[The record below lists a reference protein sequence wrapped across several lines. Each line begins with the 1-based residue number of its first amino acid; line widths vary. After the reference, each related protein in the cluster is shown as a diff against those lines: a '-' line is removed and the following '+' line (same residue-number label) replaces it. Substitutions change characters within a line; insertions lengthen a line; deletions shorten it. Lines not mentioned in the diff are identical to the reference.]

1 MKLLILT
8 QYFPPETGAPQ
19 NRLYELALQLQNKG
33 VEITVLTA
41 MPNYPKMEIF
51 PGYEGKDYVQ
61 EEMEGMTVHRTKIY
75 VTKSK
80 GIKERLRN
88 YFSFVWSSYKKGKT
102 LENFDYIL
110 CESPPLFLG
119 YSAMKLSRKL
129 NAKLI
134 FNVSDLWPES
144 AEKLGLVSNKM
155 FLDMAYRLEAR
166 CYRRSTL
173 VTGQTQGI
181 VKDIRKRFPE
191 KDVYWLPNGVDIERY
206 IPEKIEEYGF
216 RKAYGIDDKDKI
228 FFYGGVLGHA
238 QGLEIIIKAAER
250 LKDRDD
256 LKFVLMGS
264 GPLKDDLIKLSNELG
279 TSNVI
284 FADPVARTEIGK
296 VIKEID
302 VSLIPLRNL
311 PLFLG
316 AIPSKIF
323 EILAMEKPILLGVK
337 GEARELFIDEGKAGW
352 AFEPEDV
359 DDLVNTIFEML
370 EQPEKMKEF
379 GKNGRAYVAKKF
391 NRQIIASDLYDKLVI
406 LHQNK

>member
-19 NRLYELALQLQNKG
+19 NRLFELALQLKAKG
-33 VEITVLTA
+33 IEITVLTA
-41 MPNYPKMEIF
+41 MPNYPKMELF
-51 PGYEGKDYVQ
+51 EGYEGKSYVK
-61 EEMEGMTVHRTKIY
+61 EDMKGMTVHRSAIY

-80 GIKERLRN
+80 GISKRLRN
-88 YFSFVWSSYKKGKT
+88 YFSFVRSSYKVGKK
-102 LENFDYIL
+102 LGNFDYIL

-119 YSAMKLSRKL
+119 YTAMKLSRKL

-144 AEKLGLVSNKM
+144 AEKLGLVSNKL
-155 FLDMAYRLEAR
+155 FLKMAYNLEAR
-166 CYRRSTL
+166 CYNKSVL

-181 VKDIRKRFPE
+181 VKDIKTRFPH
-191 KDVYWLPNGVDIERY
+191 KDVYWLPNGVDLERY
-206 IPEKIEEYGF
+206 TPDKVEAHGL
-216 RKAYGIDDKDKI
+216 RKMYNINTNDLV

-238 QGLEIIIKAAER
+238 QGLEIIIQAASK
-250 LKDRDD
+250 LKDHTNI
-256 LKFVLMGS
+256 KFVLMGS
-264 GPLKDDLIKLSNELG
+264 GPLKDDLMQLSAQLG
-279 TSNVI
+279 TDNVI
-284 FADPVARTEIGK
+284 FADPVNRTEMGG

-337 GEARELFIDEGKAGW
+337 GEAKDLFITEGKAGW
-352 AFEPEDV
+352 AFEPEDTV
-359 DDLVNTIFEML
+359 DLVSKINEICNSQDDLL
-370 EQPEKMKEF
+370 SY

-391 NRQIIASDLYDKLVI
+391 NRRQIAEELFEKLKS
-406 LHQNK
+406 LE

>member
-19 NRLYELALQLQNKG
+19 NRLFELALQLKAKG
-33 VEITVLTA
+33 IEITVLTA
-41 MPNYPKMEIF
+41 MPNYPKMELF
-51 PGYEGKDYVQ
+51 EGYEGKSYVK
-61 EEMEGMTVHRTKIY
+61 EDMEGMTVHRSAIY

-80 GIKERLRN
+80 GISKRLRN
-88 YFSFVWSSYKKGKT
+88 YFSFVRSSYKVGKK
-102 LENFDYIL
+102 LGNFDYIL

-119 YSAMKLSRKL
+119 YTAMKLSRKL

-144 AEKLGLVSNKM
+144 AEKLGLVSNKL
-155 FLDMAYRLEAR
+155 FLKMAYNLEAR
-166 CYRRSTL
+166 CYNKSVL

-181 VKDIRKRFPE
+181 VKDIKTRFPH
-191 KDVYWLPNGVDIERY
+191 KDVYWLPNGVDLERY
-206 IPEKIEEYGF
+206 APESVQPHGL
-216 RKAYGIDDKDKI
+216 RKKYGINDSDLV

-238 QGLEIIIKAAER
+238 QGLEIIIQAASK
-250 LKDRDD
+250 LKDRDN
-256 LKFVLMGS
+256 LKFILMGS
-264 GPLKDDLIKLSNELG
+264 GPLKDDLMQLSTQLD
-279 TSNVI
+279 TKNVI
-284 FADPVARTEIGK
+284 FADPVSRTEMGGI
-296 VIKEID
+296 IKEID

-337 GEARELFIDEGKAGW
+337 GEAKDLFITEGKAGW
-352 AFEPEDV
+352 AFEPEDTE
-359 DDLVNTIFEML
+359 DLVSRINEICNSADEIVNY
-370 EQPEKMKEF
+370 

-391 NRQIIASDLYDKLVI
+391 NRKHIAEALYEKLKS
-406 LHQNK
+406 LK